1 MTAYNQKSSI
11 FKTVSWSSRNSS
23 GALSVPDV
31 WKHFINICLTHG
43 IWYLWISAISLGAY
57 PLLQDLNFSVSVPN
71 HVSLC
76 SFTIFSL
83 DRGLRACR
91 AYIGPPGYLHI
102 PKVALPINLH
112 LYHQYLTLCMS
123 WYTLGSFLPSTNI
136 LKVLYIHQ

>member
-43 IWYLWISAISLGAY
+43 ICYLWISAISLGAY